1 MDMKQPFEQVV
12 AQRGATVLRVCR
24 VVLGPHD
31 ADDAWSETFLSAM
44 RAYPDLPETAKRGG
58 VARDGRAPKGDRR
71 AASVEAE
78 PAAGEGNAG
87 VKAARRA
94 ADGLRNLRKNYPGA
108 NTRSTVMNDIR
119 NDDDVPALL
128 LTPVDADTLGRL
140 RRRLE
145 QGAEQAGLVDVA
157 YNTIDSPLG
166 RLLLAATPKGLVR
179 VAYASES
186 HDRVLQAL
194 SEKLSPRVLRAP
206 KRLDD
211 VAREIDDYFARRR
224 RVFDLTLDL
233 SLSRGFRQLVQM
245 HLPEIGYGQTRSYRD
260 VAELVGNP
268 SCPRGRHRL
277 RD

>member
-1 MDMKQPFEQVV
+1 
-12 AQRGATVLRVCR
+12 
-24 VVLGPHD
+24 
-31 ADDAWSETFLSAM
+31 
-44 RAYPDLPETAKRGG
+44 
-58 VARDGRAPKGDRR
+58 
-71 AASVEAE
+71 
-78 PAAGEGNAG
+78 
-87 VKAARRA
+87 
-94 ADGLRNLRKNYPGA
+94 
-108 NTRSTVMNDIR
+108 MNEIR

-140 RRRLE
+140 HRRLE
-145 QGAEQAGLVDVA
+145 QGAEQARLVDVA

-186 HDRVLQAL
+186 HNRVLQAL

-211 VAREIDDYFARRR
+211 AAREIDDYFARRR

-233 SLSRGFRQLVQM
+233 SLSRGFRQLVQT

-268 SCPRGRHRL
+268 RAVRAVGTACATNPLPIVVPCHRVL
-277 RD
+277 RTDGTLGGYIGGPEAKTALLTLEAAA